1 MITLSTQIPQLLFSS
16 AIPDLAIITDGD
28 GEVEIALTSDGSE
41 VFIASY
47 FPYNRQ
53 IKVFDLRSV
62 VEMYMRENDSSL
74 MDFAISATASSV
86 THQLC
91 LFKVVYLEHRFDGD
105 IAEFLRNN
113 FLTNTSSKR
122 TSEKAVEHLHFFLD
136 AGEQTSIRYFR
147 IVRFLLIPVDFL
159 RFMLSGRMK
168 FVSGWVLRQSSSLL
182 PHSSCF
188 PAFCVFYHNR
198 HCKGKHPLDLRQNA
212 EMGPAS
218 SGKPAWDRSP

>member
-16 AIPDLAIITDGD
+16 AIPDLAINTDGD

-41 VFIASY
+41 VFTASY

-91 LFKVVYLEHRFDGD
+91 SFKVVYLEHRFDGD

-122 TSEKAVEHLHFFLD
+122 TGGTAPDGDNTADDCSPDGDNNHGGGVVPRHQGD
-136 AGEQTSIRYFR
+136 GIAG
-147 IVRFLLIPVDFL
+147 
-159 RFMLSGRMK
+159 
-168 FVSGWVLRQSSSLL
+168 
-182 PHSSCF
+182 
-188 PAFCVFYHNR
+188 
-198 HCKGKHPLDLRQNA
+198 
-212 EMGPAS
+212 
-218 SGKPAWDRSP
+218 